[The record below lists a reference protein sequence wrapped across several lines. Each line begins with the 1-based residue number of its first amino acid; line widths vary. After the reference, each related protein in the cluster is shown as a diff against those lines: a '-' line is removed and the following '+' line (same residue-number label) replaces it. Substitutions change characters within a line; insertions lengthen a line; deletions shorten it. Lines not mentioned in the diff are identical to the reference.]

1 MTIHFSAARNSQAD
15 RIARTLIASV
25 PFHPANDNGPEPA
38 NDALL
43 RATLRHFGEHGLG
56 AARLAADWAVEAL
69 AAGDMS
75 EARHWLE
82 ICRSLDRRL
91 AMRTERWLGMQASD

>member
-15 RIARTLIASV
+15 RIARTLIACV
-25 PFHPANDNGPEPA
+25 PLHPANDNGPEPA

-43 RATLRHFGEHGLG
+43 HAALRHFGEHGLG
-56 AARLAADWAVEAL
+56 AARLAADWVAEAL
-69 AAGDMS
+69 AHGNDR
-75 EARHWLE
+75 EARYWLE

-91 AMRTERWLGMQASD
+91 AVRTEQRLGMAV